1 MQDTLA
7 SRPHATAAARR
18 QLIHHSGRP
27 YAPTHWTIA
36 IATAPGTTLPA
47 PGSTPHTAP
56 PSSGIARPSEKKQN
70 VPPALAKIDS
80 PSIAT
85 VGLADP
91 KGGYTSEDIRYTQ
104 SKDGKTIYAI
114 ALGRPNASGKM
125 VLTSFA
131 TYKTD

>member
-1 MQDTLA
+1 
-7 SRPHATAAARR
+7 
-18 QLIHHSGRP
+18 
-27 YAPTHWTIA
+27 
-36 IATAPGTTLPA
+36 
-47 PGSTPHTAP
+47 
-56 PSSGIARPSEKKQN
+56 
-70 VPPALAKIDS
+70 
-80 PSIAT
+80 

-91 KGGYTSEDIRYTQ
+91 KGDYTSEDIRYTQ